1 MRRVHKS
8 KFFPVLKG
16 EIELLVIPKYSTYY
30 CSRSN
35 ARLSGHA
42 MQGNHTLVTGGY
54 DGLVLVWNTD
64 SGALSAHLSP
74 PGLTHIGLQERSVE
88 QVPPTAL

>member
-1 MRRVHKS
+1 
-8 KFFPVLKG
+8 
-16 EIELLVIPKYSTYY
+16 
-30 CSRSN
+30 
-35 ARLSGHA
+35 

-74 PGLTHIGLQERSVE
+74 PGLTHIGMQERSVE